1 MPALGW
7 PASIFNH
14 PKEMMMSNQQHNHK
28 PTDTDANSAGGPEH
42 EALYDRFTE
51 RASEL
56 FAAGQEK
63 SLEASEKAMDAA
75 RHQFSAAGEFSA
87 EQGENFK
94 EYMRRD
100 LAQTERDMRAVSQG
114 TTEHLHPARLGA
126 GALSSLARMLE
137 VAGSAMQSWSRKA
150 EDALHFGTGDIT
162 TAGTMTC
169 VACGK
174 SLQLKRTSRIPPCPS
189 CSGTQFRKGY

>member
-1 MPALGW
+1 ML
-7 PASIFNH
+7 
-14 PKEMMMSNQQHNHK
+14 MSNEQRDHK
-28 PTDTDANSAGGPEH
+28 PAGAGANSNSAAPDH

-63 SLEASEKAMDAA
+63 SLEAMEKAMDAA
-75 RHQFSAAGEFSA
+75 RQQFSAGSEFSA
-87 EQGENFK
+87 EQGEIFK
-94 EYMRRD
+94 QYMRRD
-100 LAQTERDMRAVSQG
+100 LAQTERDMRALSQ
-114 TTEHLHPARLGA
+114 ESRERLHPARLGA
-126 GALSSLARMLE
+126 GALSSVARILE

-150 EDALHFGTGDIT
+150 EDALHYGAGDIT

-169 VACGK
+169 VTCGQT
-174 SLQLKRTSRIPPCPS
+174 LQLKSTSRIPPCPS

>member
-1 MPALGW
+1 
-7 PASIFNH
+7 
-14 PKEMMMSNQQHNHK
+14 MSNEQHDHK
-28 PTDTDANSAGGPEH
+28 PAGAGANSNSAGAPEH

-63 SLEASEKAMDAA
+63 SREAMEKAMDAA
-75 RHQFSAAGEFSA
+75 RQQFSAASEFSA
-87 EQGENFK
+87 EQGELFK
-94 EYMRRD
+94 QYMRRD
-100 LAQTERDMRAVSQG
+100 LAQTEQDMRALSQESK
-114 TTEHLHPARLGA
+114 EHLHPARLGA

-150 EDALHFGTGDIT
+150 EDALHYGTGDIT

-169 VACGK
+169 VKCGQT
-174 SLQLKRTSRIPPCPS
+174 LQLKRTSRIPPCPS

>member
-1 MPALGW
+1 
-7 PASIFNH
+7 
-14 PKEMMMSNQQHNHK
+14 MSHEQHNHK
-28 PTDTDANSAGGPEH
+28 PTDADASSGGAPEH

-51 RASEL
+51 RAGEL

-63 SLEASEKAMDAA
+63 SREAMEKAMDAA
-75 RHQFSAAGEFSA
+75 RQQFSEASEFSA
-87 EQGENFK
+87 EQGELFK
-94 EYMRRD
+94 QYMRRD
-100 LAQTERDMRAVSQG
+100 LAQTEQDMRALSQ
-114 TTEHLHPARLGA
+114 ESKERLHPARLGA

-150 EDALHFGTGDIT
+150 EDALRYGTGDIT

-169 VACGK
+169 VQCGTT
-174 SLQLKRTSRIPPCPS
+174 LQLNRTSRIPPCPS

>member
-1 MPALGW
+1 
-7 PASIFNH
+7 
-14 PKEMMMSNQQHNHK
+14 MSNAQDDHK
-28 PTDTDANSAGGPEH
+28 PAGAGADSNSAGAPDN
-42 EALYDRFTE
+42 ADLYDRFTE

-63 SLEASEKAMDAA
+63 SREAMEKAMDAA
-75 RHQFSAAGEFSA
+75 RQQFSAASEFSA
-87 EQGENFK
+87 EQGELFK
-94 EYMRRD
+94 QYMRHD
-100 LAQTERDMRAVSQG
+100 LAQTQRDMRALTEESK
-114 TTEHLHPARLGA
+114 EHLHPARLGA

-150 EDALHFGTGDIT
+150 EDALHYGTGNIT

-169 VACGK
+169 VKCGQT
-174 SLQLKRTSRIPPCPS
+174 LQLKHTSRIPPCPS